1 MPRNQLLI
9 GLVAVI
15 LVAVIGTAVWFFWPA
30 NHAPDGKP
38 VPGNPGFTILSS
50 DRTLGKRNAKIVLI
64 EYGAPSC
71 PVCAEF
77 NADTFPQLKKN
88 YIDTG
93 KVFYVFRVFP
103 LRADDGTAEKMA
115 RCLPE
120 DKYFSF
126 IDLLFRNQPLWDV
139 ENGVLDVHGGLVR
152 VGQMAGMSPAQI
164 DKCIDNKQEDDRI
177 NKVAADGDAR
187 NTITR
192 TPTNV
197 VNGMPQPAGA
207 IPYADLSK
215 ILDAQLAK

>member
-1 MPRNQLLI
+1 VSRNQSYILA
-9 GLVAVI
+9 GAVI
-15 LVAVIGTAVWFFWPA
+15 VLAASIAAWFLMVPNPSPASLAAADPGYVILKT
-30 NHAPDGKP
+30 
-38 VPGNPGFTILSS
+38 
-50 DRTLGKRNAKIVLI
+50 DRTLGNRNAKVVVI

-71 PVCAEF
+71 PVCAYF
-77 NADTFPQLKKN
+77 AANTFPQFKAN

-93 KVFYVFRVFP
+93 KVFYAFRVFP

-120 DKYFSF
+120 DKYFPF

-177 NKVAADGDAR
+177 NKVAADGETKY
-187 NTITR
+187 NISG
-192 TPTNV
+192 TPTLV
-197 VNGMPQPAGA
+197 VDGMPQPAGA
-207 IPYADLSK
+207 TPYADLSR
-215 ILDAQLAK
+215 ILDAELAK